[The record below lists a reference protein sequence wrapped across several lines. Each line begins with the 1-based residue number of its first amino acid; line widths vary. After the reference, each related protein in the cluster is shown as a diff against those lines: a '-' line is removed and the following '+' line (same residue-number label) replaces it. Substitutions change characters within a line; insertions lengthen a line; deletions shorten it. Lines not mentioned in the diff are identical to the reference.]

1 MWLCENSCAGSRN
14 GDRRRGCAGWYNP
27 GVIPNSWQD
36 ALEKTR
42 KTTFGRVATLLGQTD
57 LTDSFWDE
65 LEAELIL
72 ADLGLKTAQS
82 ILAQLQQEAR
92 AQGWT
97 RGTELRSALR
107 NLLIGM
113 LEEGKPLDFSTQP
126 VVIMLVGVNGS
137 GKTTS
142 LAKLGYRLQQDG
154 RSILIAAAD
163 TYRAAATDQLQRWAE
178 RLNTQVITGL
188 AGSDPGAVVYDAC
201 QAAQARGV
209 EALLIDTS
217 GRMHTE
223 HNLMSEL
230 QKITRV
236 AGKVI
241 SGAPHRVYL
250 VLDATTGQNGLSQ
263 AQVFMQTIH
272 IDGIILAKLDG
283 SAKGGVAVAI
293 QQQLGIPIDYV
304 GLGEGLGAFSRFDAR
319 SYVDGL
325 IGPTSGE

>member
-1 MWLCENSCAGSRN
+1 M
-14 GDRRRGCAGWYNP
+14 
-27 GVIPNSWQD
+27 IPNSWQD
-36 ALEKTR
+36 ALERTR

-72 ADLGLKTAQS
+72 ADLGLKTTQS
-82 ILAQLQQEAR
+82 ILAPLQQEAR

-97 RGTELRSALR
+97 RGAELRSALR

-178 RLNTQVITGL
+178 RLKTQVITGL

-272 IDGIILAKLDG
+272 IDGIILTKLDG

-325 IGPTSGE
+325 IGPTSGG